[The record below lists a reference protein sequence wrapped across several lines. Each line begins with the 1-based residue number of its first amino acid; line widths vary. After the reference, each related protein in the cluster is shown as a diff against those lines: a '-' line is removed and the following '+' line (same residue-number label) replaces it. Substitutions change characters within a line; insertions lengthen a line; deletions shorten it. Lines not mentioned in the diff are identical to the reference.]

1 MRLMTVRPE
10 EVRDPVPLLR
20 FQTREEEVDR
30 LAESIRELGLLSPP
44 VVKPAPEGWDLVSGS
59 RRLAAV
65 KKLGWKSV
73 PVLAVEKTVA
83 VPVAVLAENL
93 VRVDISP
100 LERARALATAIG
112 EGLEP
117 EELAKRVGRTPGYIR
132 AQLRLLEGIHP
143 RVLELLENESI
154 TYGHAEALMRLSD
167 RSLQLKLADRIAAE
181 GLNVKET
188 ELEVDLARPQAELT
202 EREAELNRVER
213 TVIGKLPGEW
223 RNRFTIRQGRS
234 SEKLVVNFRDRNEL
248 RGLLKK
254 IAEAL

>member
-1 MRLMTVRPE
+1 MKLTTVRPD
-10 EVRDPVPLLR
+10 EVAEPVPALR
-20 FQTREEEVDR
+20 FQTREEELDR

-44 VVKPAPEGWDLVSGS
+44 VVKPSGRGWILVSGS
-59 RRLAAV
+59 RRLEAV
-65 KKLGWKSV
+65 KKLKWESV
-73 PVLAVEKTVA
+73 PVLVVEKTVSPS
-83 VPVAVLAENL
+83 VPVLAENL

-100 LERARALATAIG
+100 LERARALAAAIG
-112 EGLEP
+112 EGLKI

-143 RVLELLENESI
+143 RVLELLENEGI

-167 RSLQLKLADRIAAE
+167 PSLQWELAERVVAE

-188 ELEVDLARPQAELT
+188 ELEVDLARPPADLT

-213 TVIGKLPGEW
+213 TVIGKLPREW
-223 RNRFTIRQGRS
+223 RNRFTIRQGRQ
-234 SEKLVVNFRDRNEL
+234 SEKLVVNFRDREEL
-248 RGLLKK
+248 KELLEK